1 MLEFEIENPSLEL
14 DSTEKTSKQLCE
26 EILDWIEEGCQSL
39 SVEEN
44 ATRAIDWLSTNS

>member
-1 MLEFEIENPSLEL
+1 LEL
-14 DSTEKTSKQLCE
+14 DSTEKTSEQLCE

-44 ATRAIDWLSTNS
+44 AASAVDWLSPTS